1 MSTAIRSRGIPP
13 ISPYLVIVFTG
24 LLAFLPVSSMLFAV
38 KNDLLGLEYPIN
50 YFISESLHHGQFP
63 VWLNTWDM
71 GFPLSSCLTWGI
83 YSTPQMIF
91 SGLFPYNIWILQV
104 ELLTFIVLCG
114 VTMFYLLKRHIAKDP
129 TTALLLA
136 IAYMLSGFTVAA
148 TQWMPYLAA
157 AAFIP
162 LLISALLDLF
172 KRPGWFS
179 NLRFAFTYLLLLTS
193 SYPAFVI
200 VASYGLFITAVIMW
214 FRAKETR
221 PVITRHLLYAGLI
234 TLLLCTPVLLS
245 TLEVL
250 QHLDRGKPIDQTSLY
265 FTENYFHPRG
275 LETMLFPFAAAR
287 MTAPNTEATMLHLY
301 MGLLTLLLLPVAV
314 KASWKQRSTTLLL
327 LPLGAVFFL
336 LVALGTMLPLRDW
349 LNYLP
354 GFSYF
359 RHAGNFRFFSILLFI
374 LYVATATRAVAWKD
388 LLDRQTIYGRLVF
401 QTGMVLLGI
410 AAITTFVCIF
420 FPPVALTG
428 SLPDYLRSLSPNS
441 ALFLS
446 AAAQVFVLLMLCWL
460 LLRKKIRW
468 TSVLLVVEMV
478 FNTLA
483 CTPYFT
489 VSSYTPSEINHIL
502 ARTNGF
508 PVQNLAPSA
517 VPAAFTDTRGNT
529 FYNLNVFSKK
539 ISSNE
544 SYFGALYL
552 EAGINRHNNAPDILV
567 ASWPDTSKAAVT
579 IYRMDPTAIDLGV
592 VAQTSTEI
600 QFAQNYFRGW
610 HARCDDREIPLDRT
624 QAGLAATAPVGNS
637 KLSFRFS
644 RPDLL
649 LSSLLLNA
657 LMVLF
662 GISILYRRCRRTAR
676 N

>member
-1 MSTAIRSRGIPP
+1 MSTAIRSRGIRP

-50 YFISESLHHGQFP
+50 YFISESLHRGQLP

-91 SGLFPYNIWILQV
+91 SGLFPYNIWVLQA
-104 ELLTFIVLCG
+104 ELLMFIVLCG
-114 VTMFYLLKRHIAKDP
+114 VSMFYLLKRHVAKDQ
-129 TTALLLA
+129 TIALFLA

-200 VASYGLFITAVIMW
+200 VASYGLFITAIIMW
-214 FRAKETR
+214 FRAKERR

-250 QHLDRGKPIDQTSLY
+250 QHLDRGKPLDQTSLY

-287 MTAPNTEATMLHLY
+287 ITAPNTEATMLHFY
-301 MGLLTLLLLPVAV
+301 MGLLTLLLLPVAIR
-314 KASWKQRSTTLLL
+314 ASWKQQSTTLLL
-327 LPLGAVFFL
+327 LPLAALFFL
-336 LVALGTMLPLRDW
+336 LVALGDLLPLRGW

-359 RHAGNFRFFSILLFI
+359 RHAGNFRFFSILLVI
-374 LYVATATRAVAWKD
+374 LYVATATRTLSWKD
-388 LLDRQTIYGRLVF
+388 LLDRQTDYGRLVF
-401 QTGMVLLGI
+401 TTGMVLMGI
-410 AAITTFVCIF
+410 AAITAFVCF
-420 FPPVALTG
+420 FYQPVAIGG
-428 SLPDYLRSLSPNS
+428 SLPDYLRSLSSTS
-441 ALFLS
+441 ALFFS
-446 AAAQVFVLLMLCWL
+446 AVAQALIL
-460 LLRKKIRW
+460 LLFCLLLVRKKTKW
-468 TSVLLVVEMV
+468 ASLLLVVEIV
-478 FNTLA
+478 VNTLA

-489 VSSYTPSEINHIL
+489 VSSYTPSAINRIL
-502 ARTNGF
+502 ARTSGF
-508 PVQNLAPSA
+508 PVQHLAPSK
-517 VPAAFTDTRGNT
+517 VVAAFTDARGNT

-539 ISSNE
+539 LSSNE

-552 EAGINRHNNAPDILV
+552 KSGINRHPDAPDIV
-567 ASWPDTSKAAVT
+567 TGSWPDSAKAAVT
-579 IYRMDPTAIDLGV
+579 IYRMDPTSIDLEV
-592 VAQTSTEI
+592 VAKTSTEI
-600 QFAQNYFRGW
+600 RFAQNYFPGW
-610 HARCDDREIPLDRT
+610 QARCNGRKIPLNRA
-624 QAGLAATAPVGNS
+624 QAELAATVPPGNS
-637 KLSFRFS
+637 TLSFKFS
-644 RPDLL
+644 RPDLFW
-649 LSSLLLNA
+649 SSVLLNS
-657 LMVLF
+657 LMLLF
-662 GISILYRRCRRTAR
+662 GISILYRRWRGSAG